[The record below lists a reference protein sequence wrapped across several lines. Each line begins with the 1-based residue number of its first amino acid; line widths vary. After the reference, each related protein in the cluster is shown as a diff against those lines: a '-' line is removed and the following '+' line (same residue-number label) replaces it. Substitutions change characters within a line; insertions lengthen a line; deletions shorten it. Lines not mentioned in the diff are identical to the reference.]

1 MWCCALIGRIHG
13 NGDQEV
19 EVRVAL
25 LTITPSGP
33 PQKFE
38 FPIPTTLDC
47 MGLEIDQHQCFI
59 AMGTQANHSASQS
72 LTPHL

>member
-19 EVRVAL
+19 EGRVAL

-47 MGLEIDQHQCFI
+47 MGLEILVPREG
-59 AMGTQANHSASQS
+59 MLSLRTQ
-72 LTPHL
+72 